1 MLDGMT
7 EMQAP
12 DTSDTIFDQIGGE
25 AAVEAVVEIFYGKVL
40 ADPELKDYFATT
52 DIEGLKRHQARFV
65 GMALGATRPYSGR
78 SMKKAH
84 EGMGITEVQF
94 NLVVGHLAAALT
106 EAGVDGPTIEAI
118 AEKLVPLKGDI
129 VTA

>member
-1 MLDGMT
+1 MLGGMT
-7 EMQAP
+7 ETQAP
-12 DTSDTIFDQIGGE
+12 DTIFDRIGGE

-40 ADPELKDYFATT
+40 GDPELKDYFAAT
-52 DIEGLKRHQARFV
+52 DIEGLKRHQSRFV

-78 SMKKAH
+78 SMQKAH
-84 EGMGITEVQF
+84 EGMGITEADF